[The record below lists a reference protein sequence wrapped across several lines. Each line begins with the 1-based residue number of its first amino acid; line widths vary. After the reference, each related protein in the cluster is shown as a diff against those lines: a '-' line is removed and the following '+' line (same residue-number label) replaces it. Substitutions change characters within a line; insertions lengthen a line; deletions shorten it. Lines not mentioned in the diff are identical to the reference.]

1 MTDHMN
7 TTTTDTDTDTDTES
21 SDRRI
26 AIEIEGHTLQ
36 SGSTLAHEQYG
47 PMVIDHIQVGSSH
60 KTALLTSELGPE
72 ALECSAEELRT
83 MWGETIHVDP
93 MAIQQPTVTFGGLSV
108 EGLDIEAE
116 LSVSG
121 DTAFKHV
128 ERVAVHAREQLV
140 RSMQAERDHSHPEDC
155 EGTAASVDWDA
166 VLDTDTEGST

>member
-1 MTDHMN
+1 M
-7 TTTTDTDTDTDTES
+7 
-21 SDRRI
+21 SDAASF

-36 SGSTLAHEQYG
+36 SGSTLAHEDYG
-47 PMVIDHIQVGSSH
+47 PMVVDHIQVGASQ

-72 ALECSAEELRT
+72 ALECSAEELRA

-121 DTAFKHV
+121 DTDFERV
-128 ERVAVHAREQLV
+128 ERVAIHAREQLV
-140 RSMQAERDHSHPEDC
+140 RAMQAERDHSHPADC

-166 VLDTDTEGST
+166 VVASGPEGST